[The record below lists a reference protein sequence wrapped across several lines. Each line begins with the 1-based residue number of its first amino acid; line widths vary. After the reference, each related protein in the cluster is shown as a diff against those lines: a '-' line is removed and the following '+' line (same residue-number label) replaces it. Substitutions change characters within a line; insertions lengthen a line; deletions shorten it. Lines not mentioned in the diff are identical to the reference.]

1 MELKIKKTHI
11 NIKLHEIEKNA
22 VEKAQTWKTLQELHS
37 SNLTYFISGRV
48 KLLKV
53 LTITEKSLYYS
64 CRTQTN
70 KTSNN
75 WNWSKRTC
83 RYILET
89 NEFTR
94 FKITERVVF
103 PWTLNIKDVCDYK
116 NCFQDEMI
124 KWPEAFMIFFFEFFS

>member
-1 MELKIKKTHI
+1 MELKIKKTYI
-11 NIKLHEIEKNA
+11 NIKLHEIEKNT

-75 WNWSKRTC
+75 
-83 RYILET
+83 
-89 NEFTR
+89 
-94 FKITERVVF
+94 
-103 PWTLNIKDVCDYK
+103 
-116 NCFQDEMI
+116 
-124 KWPEAFMIFFFEFFS
+124 